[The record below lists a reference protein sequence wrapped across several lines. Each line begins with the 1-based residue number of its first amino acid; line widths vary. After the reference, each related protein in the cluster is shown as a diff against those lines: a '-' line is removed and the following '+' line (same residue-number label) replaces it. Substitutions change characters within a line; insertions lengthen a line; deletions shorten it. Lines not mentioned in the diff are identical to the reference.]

1 MPGNE
6 LIGKEEQVQVA
17 DVMKRGVLFRYGFEK
32 RRENIFKTSE
42 FEEKFAEYTEAK
54 YALAVSSGSA
64 AVRVALAAL
73 NIGPGDEVIT
83 SAFTFIATIEA
94 IVEAG
99 AIPVLAEAD
108 NSLNLDP
115 KDFERKITDKTKVV
129 IPVHMFGVPAKMD
142 EIMAIA
148 KEHNLKVI
156 EDTAEACG
164 GFYKDKKLGTIG
176 DIGTF
181 SFDYVKTITT
191 GEGGMVITNEEK
203 LYQEAIYYHDHGH
216 DHKVNTSRGKEKRKH
231 LGFNYRMGEL
241 NAAIGLAQLAK
252 LEDIIEEQ
260 RKHKTYL
267 KKEIS
272 SIEGLKFREI
282 PDAEGDIG
290 AFLFIYFPNQEKKE
304 KFENALHQEGIE
316 TGVFAY
322 WHYFANIEPS
332 AYQGK
337 EVHLEMNGQTEN
349 LVNRAVLFPIAV
361 RQSEEELKKIV
372 DGIKKASSAI

>member
-6 LIGKEEQVQVA
+6 LIGKEEKRQVN

-32 RRENIFKTSE
+32 RRKNIFKVRE
-42 FEEKFAEYTEAK
+42 FEEKFARYIGVK

-73 NIGPGDEVIT
+73 KIGKGDEVIT

-94 IVEAG
+94 IIETG
-99 AIPVLAEAD
+99 AIPVLAETD

-115 KDFERKITDKTKVV
+115 EDFERKITDKTKAV

-142 EIMAIA
+142 EIMEIA
-148 KEHNLKVI
+148 KGHNIRVI

-164 GFYKDKKLGTIG
+164 GSYKDKKLGTIG
-176 DIGTF
+176 DLGTF

-191 GEGGMVITNEEK
+191 GEGGMVVTNEK
-203 LYQEAIYYHDHGH
+203 DLYQEAIYCHDHGH
-216 DHKVNTSRGKEKRKH
+216 DHRENTSRGEESRKH
-231 LGFNYRMGEL
+231 LGFNCRMGEL
-241 NAAIGLAQLAK
+241 EGALGLAQLSK
-252 LEDIIEEQ
+252 LSYIIEEQ
-260 RKHKTYL
+260 RKHKNYL
-267 KKEIS
+267 KQEIS
-272 SIEGLKFREI
+272 SIEGLEFREI
-282 PDAEGDIG
+282 PDAKGDIG
-290 AFLFIYFPNQEKKE
+290 AFLFLYLPNQEKRE
-304 KFENALHQEGIE
+304 KFEKALHREGVE

-322 WHYFANIEPS
+322 WHYFANVEPS

-337 EVHLEMNGQTEN
+337 EVHLKMNGQTED

-361 RQSEEELKKIV
+361 RQSEEELKKIAE
-372 DGIKKASSAI
+372 GIKKANS

>member
-6 LIGKEEQVQVA
+6 LIGKEEEVQVA

-32 RRENIFKTSE
+32 RRENIFKTFE
-42 FEEKFAEYTEAK
+42 FEEKFAQYIGVK

-94 IVEAG
+94 IVETG

-108 NSLNLDP
+108 NSLNLEP

-148 KEHNLKVI
+148 RKHNISVI

-164 GFYKDKKLGTIG
+164 GSYKDKKLGTIG
-176 DIGTF
+176 DIGAF

-191 GEGGMVITNEEK
+191 GEGGMVITNEEN
-203 LYQEAIYYHDHGH
+203 LYQKSIYYHDHGH
-216 DHKVNTSRGKEKRKH
+216 DHRPNTSRGKESRKH

-241 NAAIGLAQLAK
+241 QAAIGLAQLAK
-252 LEDIIEEQ
+252 LDYIIEQQ
-260 RKHKTYL
+260 RIHKTYL

-272 SIEGLKFREI
+272 SVKGIKFREI
-282 PDAEGDIG
+282 PDPHGDIG
-290 AFLFIYFPNQEKKE
+290 AFLFLYLPNREKKE
-304 KFENALHQEGIE
+304 KFEKALNEAGIE
-316 TGVFAY
+316 TGIFAY
-322 WHYFANIEPS
+322 WHYFANVEPS

-349 LVNRAVLFPIAV
+349 LVNRAVLFPIAIH
-361 RQSEEELKKIV
+361 QSEEELKKIV
-372 DGIKKASSAI
+372 EGIKKTSSVI